1 VLADDDTEEV
11 DEEELSHSNPTQAA
25 AEEPS
30 DLASGGISGRS
41 QAAVDRERAASP
53 ERHFNRY
60 RAIGQRFVTG
70 FSHPEILLVLDV
82 LNAAQRAK
90 QVCGAVA
97 EIGVHHGK
105 LFIGL
110 SLLQPPG
117 DKSVA
122 IDIFG
127 DQELNIDNS
136 GRGDFERFEN
146 NVKVWSSMD
155 DVVVHQGDS
164 TKLEPAKLREL
175 AGGDIRLFSVDGGH
189 TNEIVFSDMRLAEA
203 TLAGGGIVIADD
215 VFNEY
220 WPGVA
225 TGTLRYLL
233 NGAKLAPFLIGFNKV
248 FFTHAEYS
256 EFYRGEVNAAL
267 AGKLRFATGSS
278 EFAGHEVGLV
288 APQRAQDV
296 LRKSH
301 LARTLYRGAYRQM
314 VRGLQIVVG
323 RSESSR

>member
-1 VLADDDTEEV
+1 MQP
-11 DEEELSHSNPTQAA
+11 N
-25 AEEPS
+25 
-30 DLASGGISGRS
+30 
-41 QAAVDRERAASP
+41 
-53 ERHFNRY
+53 FNRY
-60 RAIGQRFVTG
+60 RAIGHWFVSG
-70 FSHPEILLVLDV
+70 FLEPEVLLVLDV
-82 LNAAQRAK
+82 LNAAQRTK
-90 QVCGAVA
+90 HVSGAVA

-136 GRGDFERFEN
+136 GHGDFEKFEN

-189 TNEIVFSDMRLAEA
+189 TNEIVFSDMKLAEA
-203 TLAGGGIVIADD
+203 ALAEGGIVIADD

-225 TGTLRYLL
+225 TGTLRYLSD
-233 NGAKLAPFLIGFNKV
+233 GAKLAPFLIGFNKV

-256 EFYRGEVNAAL
+256 EFYRGEVESAL
-267 AGKLRFATGSS
+267 AGKLRLATASS
-278 EFAGHEVGLV
+278 EFAGHEVALV
-288 APQRAQDV
+288 APQGAKDI
-296 LRKSH
+296 LRKSQ
-301 LARTLYRGAYRQM
+301 LARSLYHGTYRQM
-314 VRGLQIVVG
+314 VRGLQALSGGKGKVTG
-323 RSESSR
+323 E